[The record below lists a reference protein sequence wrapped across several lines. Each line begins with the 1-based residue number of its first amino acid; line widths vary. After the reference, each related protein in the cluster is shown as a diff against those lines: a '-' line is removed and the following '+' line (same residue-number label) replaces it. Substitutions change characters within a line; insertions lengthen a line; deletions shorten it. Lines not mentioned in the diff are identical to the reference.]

1 MRSEMD
7 ELDKISLRQ
16 IRIFSEILSQST
28 LMQTEY
34 IKKRYLENALN
45 FDETTSFLC
54 DLNLI
59 QLTRNQIRPKAE
71 YRMLL
76 KKLRNS
82 AKSEQLINEFLV
94 NYSINSQNNFSRYLD
109 QFLVNFVI
117 NNGRYEYSPNTVERL
132 KYSGLRNFLIELG
145 LIHLDS
151 QKDTYVIDS
160 NYLLNYFQTRVRL
173 PISPEEFIQIQQERA
188 DIGHKAELRV
198 IEYER
203 YRLSQYPNL
212 IAQIEHVAQIDIA
225 AGYDIKSFDCDQ
237 DGNPIN
243 RFIEVKAVSPWD
255 YRFYWTKNEIETS
268 RLYEGNY
275 YLYLLPIDVKRE
287 FNLEGMKIIG
297 NPYLNVYKNKTEW
310 ICTNE
315 SMSFSLQKSKKSIKG
330 KLVI

>member
-1 MRSEMD
+1 MMRSEFD

-45 FDETTSFLC
+45 FDETANFLC

-76 KKLRNS
+76 KQLRNS

-94 NYSINSQNNFSRYLD
+94 NYSINGKNNFSRYLD

-160 NYLLNYFQTRVRL
+160 NYLLNYFQTRARL

-255 YRFYWTKNEIETS
+255 YRFYWTRNEIETAKMC
-268 RLYEGNY
+268 RNKYF
-275 YLYLLPIDVKRE
+275 LYLLPVNARKEID
-287 FNLEGMKIIG
+287 LESIKIIDD
-297 NPYLNVYKNKTEW
+297 PYMKVYKNRNEW
-310 ICTNE
+310 LRKDDTI
-315 SMSFSLQKSKKSIKG
+315 SFSLRKSG
-330 KLVI
+330 V

>member
-1 MRSEMD
+1 MMRSELD
-7 ELDKISLRQ
+7 ELDNISLRQ

-28 LMQTEY
+28 MMQTEY
-34 IKKRYLENALN
+34 IRKRYLENALN
-45 FDETTSFLC
+45 FDETTNFLC

-82 AKSEQLINEFLV
+82 AKSEQLINKFLV
-94 NYSINSQNNFSRYLD
+94 NYSINNQNNFSRHLD
-109 QFLVNFVI
+109 HFLVNFVI

-151 QKDTYVIDS
+151 KKDTYVIDS
-160 NYLLNYFQTRVRL
+160 NYLLNYLQTRAHL

-212 IAQIEHVAQIDIA
+212 IVQIEHVAQIDIA

-237 DGNPIN
+237 DENPIN

-255 YRFYWTKNEIETS
+255 YRFYWARNEIEAS
-268 RLYEGNY
+268 RIYRDNY
-275 YLYLLPIDVKRE
+275 YLYLLPILARKEFDV
-287 FNLEGMKIIG
+287 EGLKIIG
-297 NPYLNVYKNKTEW
+297 DPYMSVYKNRNEW
-310 ICTNE
+310 IRKNE
-315 SMSFSLQKSKKSIKG
+315 TISFSLQKSKT
-330 KLVI
+330 